1 MPRSTLRN
9 GGAPLLALSDGLN
22 ERALRAAA
30 ARASQQEDRVE
41 DAGEVDRVNVDGV
54 VFNVQAQPPGGEGGD
69 EAMANAAGGD
79 AGAADDPFAFPAD
92 EVDGVMARDEDAAE
106 MARAEEVVQE
116 GEAAAGAAAAMAAAA
131 EEETEEDDESEEA
144 EAVVLPAQVVAPA
157 RNQANRHVQ
166 FAQPIAQPANVRPH
180 NAGSRNNHRA
190 NNRHPAMQVP
200 VRRRK
205 VLR

>member
-1 MPRSTLRN
+1 MQEVRIDRE
-9 GGAPLLALSDGLN
+9 GRLAD
-22 ERALRAAA
+22 
-30 ARASQQEDRVE
+30 
-41 DAGEVDRVNVDGV
+41 
-54 VFNVQAQPPGGEGGD
+54 VQAQAADGERGD
-69 EAMANAAGGD
+69 EAMASAASGD
-79 AGAADDPFAFPAD
+79 AGAADDPFAFPAE

-116 GEAAAGAAAAMAAAA
+116 EEAAAAAAAAMAAAA
-131 EEETEEDDESEEA
+131 AEETEEDDESEEA

-157 RNQANRHVQ
+157 RNQANRRVQ
-166 FAQPIAQPANVRPH
+166 FVQPVAQPANVRPH
-180 NAGSRNNHRA
+180 NAGLGSNHRA

>member
-1 MPRSTLRN
+1 
-9 GGAPLLALSDGLN
+9 
-22 ERALRAAA
+22 
-30 ARASQQEDRVE
+30 
-41 DAGEVDRVNVDGV
+41 
-54 VFNVQAQPPGGEGGD
+54 
-69 EAMANAAGGD
+69 MANAAGGD
-79 AGAADDPFAFPAD
+79 ADAADDPFAFPAD

-116 GEAAAGAAAAMAAAA
+116 EEAAADAAAAMAAAA

-166 FAQPIAQPANVRPH
+166 FAQPIAQPANVRLH
-180 NAGSRNNHRA
+180 NRTGSGNNRRA
-190 NNRHPAMQVP
+190 NNRQPAVQVP